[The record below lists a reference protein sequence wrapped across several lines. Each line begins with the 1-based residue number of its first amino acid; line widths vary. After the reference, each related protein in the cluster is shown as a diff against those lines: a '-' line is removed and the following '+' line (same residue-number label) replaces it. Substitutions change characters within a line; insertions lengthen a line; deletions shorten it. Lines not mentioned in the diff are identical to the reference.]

1 VVVDGE
7 RGTCG
12 ELGVKEALQRLE
24 DKTVGGLSW
33 VGRKTGDVFLQPL
46 GLKI

>member
-1 VVVDGE
+1 VVVDG
-7 RGTCG
+7 GKGSCG

-24 DKTVGGLSW
+24 DETVGGLSW
-33 VGRKTGDVFLQPL
+33 VGRKTGDVFLQPF